1 MTQVKLGLIVPS
13 SNTAMEQ
20 EFRAMLPAHISVHT
34 ARIRL
39 QKVVVAELLKMK
51 KGIKDEAVK
60 LADADID
67 VIGFGCTTG
76 SLVAG
81 HGYDDEIVEI
91 IEKTT
96 RKPAV
101 ATAGAVVQALKALGL
116 SSVSVATPYTE
127 VLNGL
132 ERQFLEQNGFQ
143 VNRISGLNLVDN
155 LKIAEVKPQ
164 TLMKLIREVD
174 SNRAEGIFISCTN
187 LHTIA
192 IIARLEETLKK
203 PVVSSNTATL
213 WAMLGKIGKS
223 LQTSKYGKLFLS

>member
-1 MTQVKLGLIVPS
+1 
-13 SNTAMEQ
+13 MEQ
-20 EFRAMLPAHISVHT
+20 EFRAMLPPDMSVHT

-51 KGIKDEAVK
+51 KDIKDEAVK
-60 LADADID
+60 LADADVD

-81 HGYDDEIVEI
+81 HGYDDKIVEI

-96 RKPAV
+96 GKLAV

-116 SSVSVATPYTE
+116 SSVSVVTPYTD
-127 VLNGL
+127 VLNRL

-143 VNRISGLNLVDN
+143 VDRIAGLNLVDN
-155 LKIAEVKPQ
+155 LKIAEVKPR
-164 TLMKLIREVD
+164 TLLKLVREVD
-174 SNRAEGIFISCTN
+174 SKRADGIFISCTN

-192 IIARLEETLKK
+192 MIARLEESLKK

-213 WAMLGKIGKS
+213 WAMLGKVGKS
-223 LQTSKYGKLFLS
+223 VQTSKYGKLFLSP

>member
-1 MTQVKLGLIVPS
+1 
-13 SNTAMEQ
+13 MEQ
-20 EFRAMLPAHISVHT
+20 EFRAMLPPDMSVHT

-51 KGIKDEAVK
+51 KDIKDEAVK
-60 LADADID
+60 LADADVD

-81 HGYDDEIVEI
+81 HGYDDKIVEI

-96 RKPAV
+96 GKLAV

-116 SSVSVATPYTE
+116 SSVSVVTPYTD
-127 VLNGL
+127 VLNRL

-143 VNRISGLNLVDN
+143 VDRIAGLNLVDN
-155 LKIAEVKPQ
+155 LKIAEVKPR
-164 TLMKLIREVD
+164 TLLKLVREVD
-174 SNRAEGIFISCTN
+174 SKRADGIFISCTN

-192 IIARLEETLKK
+192 MIARLEESLKK

-213 WAMLGKIGKS
+213 WAMLGKVGKS
-223 LQTSKYGKLFLS
+223 LQTNKYGKLFLSS

>member
-1 MTQVKLGLIVPS
+1 
-13 SNTAMEQ
+13 MERELQ
-20 EFRAMLPAHISVHT
+20 AMLPAGVSVHT

-39 QKVVVAELLKMK
+39 RKVVVSELLKMK

-60 LADADID
+60 LADADVD
-67 VIGFGCTTG
+67 VISFGCTTG

-81 HGYDDEIVEI
+81 HGYDDEIVEM

-116 SSVSVATPYTE
+116 LSVSVATPYTE
-127 VLNGL
+127 VLNRL
-132 ERQFLEQNGFQ
+132 ERRFLEQNGFQ
-143 VNRISGLNLVDN
+143 VDRIAGLNLVDN
-155 LKIAEVKPQ
+155 LKIAEVEPQ
-164 TLMKLIREVD
+164 TLLKLVRKVD
-174 SNRAEGIFISCTN
+174 SNQTDGIFISCTN
-187 LHTIA
+187 LHTTA

-213 WAMLGKIGKS
+213 WAMLGRIGKS
-223 LQTSKYGKLFLS
+223 LQTSKYGKLFLPS

>member
-1 MTQVKLGLIVPS
+1 
-13 SNTAMEQ
+13 
-20 EFRAMLPAHISVHT
+20 MLPPDMSVHT

-51 KGIKDEAVK
+51 KDIKDEAVK
-60 LADADID
+60 LADADVD

-81 HGYDDEIVEI
+81 HGYDDKIVEI

-96 RKPAV
+96 GKLAV

-116 SSVSVATPYTE
+116 SSVSVVTPYTD
-127 VLNGL
+127 VLNRL

-143 VNRISGLNLVDN
+143 VDRIAGLNLVDN
-155 LKIAEVKPQ
+155 LKIAEVKPR
-164 TLMKLIREVD
+164 TLLKLVREVD
-174 SNRAEGIFISCTN
+174 SKRADGIFISCTN

-192 IIARLEETLKK
+192 MIARLEESLKK

-213 WAMLGKIGKS
+213 WAMLGKVGKS
-223 LQTSKYGKLFLS
+223 VQTSKYGKLFLSP

>member
-1 MTQVKLGLIVPS
+1 
-13 SNTAMEQ
+13 MEE
-20 EFRAMLPAHISVHT
+20 EFSAMLPSDISVHT

-51 KGIKDEAVK
+51 RGIKDEAVK
-60 LADADID
+60 LADADVD

-81 HGYDDEIVEI
+81 HGYDDKIVEI
-91 IEKTT
+91 IAKATH
-96 RKPAV
+96 KPAV

-116 SSVSVATPYTE
+116 SRISVATPYTE
-127 VLNGL
+127 VLNRL
-132 ERQFLEQNGFQ
+132 ERQFLEQNGFH
-143 VNRISGLNLVDN
+143 VDRIAGLNLVDN
-155 LKIAEVKPQ
+155 LKIADIKSEMLLKRVRK
-164 TLMKLIREVD
+164 VD
-174 SNRAEGIFISCTN
+174 SNQADGIFISCTN

-192 IIARLEETLKK
+192 IIARLEQTLKK

-223 LQTSKYGKLFLS
+223 LQTRKYGRLFLSS

>member
-1 MTQVKLGLIVPS
+1 
-13 SNTAMEQ
+13 
-20 EFRAMLPAHISVHT
+20 MLPPDMSVHT

-51 KGIKDEAVK
+51 KDIKDEAVK
-60 LADADID
+60 LADADVD

-81 HGYDDEIVEI
+81 HGYDDKIVEI

-96 RKPAV
+96 GKLAV

-116 SSVSVATPYTE
+116 SSVSVVTPYTD
-127 VLNGL
+127 VLNRL

-143 VNRISGLNLVDN
+143 VDRIAGLNLVDN
-155 LKIAEVKPQ
+155 LKIAEVKPR
-164 TLMKLIREVD
+164 TLLKLVREVD
-174 SNRAEGIFISCTN
+174 SKRADGIFISCTN

-192 IIARLEETLKK
+192 MIARLEESLKK

-213 WAMLGKIGKS
+213 WAMLGKVGKS
-223 LQTSKYGKLFLS
+223 LQTNKYGKLFLSS

>member
-1 MTQVKLGLIVPS
+1 
-13 SNTAMEQ
+13 MEQ
-20 EFRAMLPAHISVHT
+20 EFRAMLPPDMSVHT

-51 KGIKDEAVK
+51 KDIKDEAVK
-60 LADADID
+60 LADADVD

-81 HGYDDEIVEI
+81 HGYDDKIVEI

-96 RKPAV
+96 GKLAV

-116 SSVSVATPYTE
+116 SSVSVVTPYTD
-127 VLNGL
+127 VLNRL

-143 VNRISGLNLVDN
+143 VDRIAGLNLVDN
-155 LKIAEVKPQ
+155 LKIAEVKPR
-164 TLMKLIREVD
+164 TLLKLVREVD
-174 SNRAEGIFISCTN
+174 SSRADGIFISCTN

-192 IIARLEETLKK
+192 MIARLEESLKK

-213 WAMLGKIGKS
+213 WAMLGKVGKS
-223 LQTSKYGKLFLS
+223 LQTNKYGKLFLSS